1 MTRRRRFLDGIGFG
15 YLHMVL
21 VTLVGLWLTPFLL
34 THVGQRDLGL
44 WMLATQIL
52 SYIALF
58 DIGVAALLPREV
70 AYVTGRTGDSGSTEL
85 VTLLGRV
92 RRITRWQ
99 VPLVACAA
107 VLAWWAMPASWTGL
121 RGPLALVLAAY
132 VILFPVRLY
141 QSLLQG
147 LQDLRFL
154 GQIQLA
160 GWAATTALTVVL
172 VATGWGLWALVA
184 GAAAL
189 QLATAAACA
198 VRVCRRHPTLWRA
211 SAEETSWPAVRR
223 YLEQSGWVSVAQ
235 IAQLLMNGTD
245 ILVIGAFLGPAA
257 VVPYSCTAKLVS
269 VLGNHPQL
277 LMQSASPILSELRA
291 SGNAARLREVS
302 LALARGMLLLS
313 GAVACTVIVANRG
326 FVSWWVGPTQFGG
339 GTLTIL
345 LVANMALRH
354 WNTTVVYSLFC
365 FGFERRLSLT
375 TMADGLVSVILA
387 AVFVPMMGP
396 VGAPLGSIVAVL
408 CVSLPMNLRGLG
420 AGLEA
425 SPWHLLAAQGSFAA
439 RFVPLAAAAAAF
451 SLWVPGAWQGVA
463 LGTAVV
469 GVVYGVVMV
478 PLAFQ
483 PPLGEYVRWWLA
495 QVGLGA
501 KAAQPQV
508 P

>member
-44 WMLATQIL
+44 WMLATQVL
-52 SYIALF
+52 SYIALL
-58 DIGVAALLPREV
+58 DVGVAALLPREV
-70 AYVTGRTGDSGSTEL
+70 AYATGRTGDDSTAEL
-85 VTLLGRV
+85 VILLGRV

-99 VPLVACAA
+99 VPLVAGAA
-107 VLAWWAMPASWTGL
+107 VVALWAMPESWTGL

-132 VILFPVRLY
+132 VTLFPVRLY

-154 GQIQLA
+154 GQVQLA
-160 GWAATTALTVVL
+160 GWAATTALTVAL
-172 VATGWGLWALVA
+172 VAAGWGLWALVA
-184 GAAAL
+184 GAAAM
-189 QLATAAACA
+189 QLATATACA
-198 VRVCRRHPTLWRA
+198 VRVSRKHPALWRA
-211 SAEETSWPAVRR
+211 AADQTSWPAIRR

-235 IAQLLMNGTD
+235 VAQLFMNGTD
-245 ILVIGAFLGPAA
+245 ILIIGGFLGPAA
-257 VVPYSCTAKLVS
+257 VVPYSCTSKLVS

-277 LMQSASPILSELRA
+277 LMQSAAPILSELRA
-291 SGNAARLREVS
+291 SGNTARLREVS

-313 GAVACTVIVANRG
+313 GAVACAVIVANQG
-326 FVSWWVGPTQFGG
+326 FVSWWVGPAQFGG
-339 GTLTIL
+339 GVLTLA

-365 FGFERRLSLT
+365 FGFERRISLT
-375 TMADGLVSVILA
+375 TIADGLLSVILA
-387 AVFVPMMGP
+387 AVLVPVVGL
-396 VGAPLGSIVAVL
+396 VGAPLGSIVAVM

-420 AGLEA
+420 AALET
-425 SPWHLLAAQGSFAA
+425 SPWRLLAAHSSFAS
-439 RFVPLAAAAAAF
+439 RFIPLAAAAATLG
-451 SLWVPGAWQGVA
+451 LWLAGGWQRVLIGS
-463 LGTAVV
+463 AVV
-469 GVVYGVVMV
+469 GIVYVAVML
-478 PLAFQ
+478 PLAFR